1 MRLSTIV
8 FSVLSTISSYA
19 QATTPDSSQ
28 RISTDIF
35 YWPIISSEPSV
46 FARISYDP
54 NSLESNVISYS
65 PPITAQTE
73 SSNLV
78 RVGIY
83 TSNGID
89 PKQWT
94 GTLTSWSAIAGSDG
108 QRPLLQLYLDSS
120 NKVYCVALTLS
131 LLESTIASNTTSPI
145 MKLIP
150 LEAGPRPHLNRP
162 VVVTPDGTNPEDIAE
177 KTFFQKYWW
186 VFLII
191 TFLAMS
197 GSGEEK

>member
-1 MRLSTIV
+1 MRLFTVV
-8 FSVLSTISSYA
+8 FSVLSTINSYA

-35 YWPIISSEPSV
+35 YWPITSSEPSV
-46 FARISYDP
+46 FARVSYDP

-65 PPITAQTE
+65 PPITVQTE
-73 SSNLV
+73 SSSLV
-78 RVGIY
+78 RVGLY

-108 QRPLLQLYLDSS
+108 QRPMLQLYLDSS
-120 NKVYCVALTLS
+120 NKVYFVALTLS
-131 LLESTIASNTTSPI
+131 LLESTTASNTTSPI

-162 VVVTPDGTNPEDIAE
+162 VVVTPDGTIPEDVVE

-197 GSGEEK
+197 GSGEEQ